1 MDLKSFASE
10 FLDKTIQND
19 IEHTGMADSVR
30 PNTISFLDNPK
41 FAKGINNNANIS
53 VVLVREKDASLLH
66 GNIETV
72 IVENPKAALF
82 SLHNAYCKEY
92 LTYGVS
98 KIAQSASIHP
108 NAYIAPHGVLIGEN
122 VVVAPNVTILAGVEI
137 GDNTTIAPNS
147 VIGEEGFH
155 VYDDLNGIKRMVIHD
170 GFVKIGKNV
179 DIHASVVVDK
189 GFMGRDTIIGDE
201 CKLDELVH
209 VAHRSHIGCRTV
221 LAGGADVAGSTTIG
235 DNVWIGPK
243 SIISNRVSVDDNAR
257 IIIGS
262 VVIHNVRRGT
272 VVSGNF
278 AINHEKHLMSDAR
291 ALLSK

>member
-82 SLHNAYCKEY
+82 SLHNAYCEKY
-92 LTYGVS
+92 LTYSVN
-98 KIAQSASIHP
+98 KIAQSASIHSS
-108 NAYIAPHGVLIGEN
+108 AYIAPHGVFIGEN

-137 GDNTTIAPNS
+137 GDNTTVGPNS

-155 VYDDLNGIKRMVIHD
+155 VFKDLRGIKRIVLHD
-170 GFVKIGKNV
+170 GMVKIGKNV
-179 DIHASVVVDK
+179 DIQASVTVDK

-201 CKLDELVH
+201 CKLDNLIHISHRVH
-209 VAHRSHIGCRTV
+209 LGRGCYFASYACV
-221 LAGGADVAGSTTIG
+221 GGSCNFGS
-235 DNVWIGPK
+235 NVWMGPR
-243 SIISNRVSVDDNAR
+243 SVVANRITVADNAR
-257 IIIGS
+257 ILIGS
-262 VVIHNVRRGT
+262 VVINNVKQNEE
-272 VVSGNF
+272 VSGNF
-278 AINHEKHLMSDAR
+278 AIRHEKHLRANAR
-291 ALLSK
+291 DMFC